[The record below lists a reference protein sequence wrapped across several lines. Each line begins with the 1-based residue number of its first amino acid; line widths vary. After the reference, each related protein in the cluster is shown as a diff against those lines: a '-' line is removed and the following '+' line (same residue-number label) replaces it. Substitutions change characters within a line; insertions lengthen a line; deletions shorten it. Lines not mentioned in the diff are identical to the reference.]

1 MSVASETVNNPA
13 IDNLV
18 QSSLE
23 SENEYDKLEWIPCSE
38 IIDIESSQTDN
49 VYYAIRKHA
58 YEEKIMLLS
67 LGNNEICTPI
77 LVSEFARIYS
87 LPTHKYNNNSDNF
100 RRYKKWLEWRNNM
113 IKGFTK
119 CDDNYYMVARKLF
132 YHCYSRYDFCT
143 ACGISSELISVIA
156 VLVCWKRVYSSE
168 LTHKCWRTGFIA
180 SKQHQCYRMFIWFL
194 ANSVINVVN
203 LA

>member
-100 RRYKKWLEWRNNM
+100 RRYKK
-113 IKGFTK
+113 
-119 CDDNYYMVARKLF
+119 
-132 YHCYSRYDFCT
+132 
-143 ACGISSELISVIA
+143 
-156 VLVCWKRVYSSE
+156 
-168 LTHKCWRTGFIA
+168 
-180 SKQHQCYRMFIWFL
+180 
-194 ANSVINVVN
+194 
-203 LA
+203 